1 MGRVT
6 SSTIFGGYPSKCCTE
21 DGVARRPY
29 FIVIVTQAFYTG
41 KNYEICAIQ
50 VQLNKSRHKFEV
62 TGISIY

>member
-41 KNYEICAIQ
+41 KNYEICAIRAI
-50 VQLNKSRHKFEV
+50 K
-62 TGISIY
+62 